1 MKRTL
6 VALILFG
13 IAFGYVEAAVVVYLR
28 TIEGPARSRA
38 FPNRSPD
45 DVLPLL
51 KPDDWK
57 AASIDPEPL
66 IATELGRELATMFM
80 LVAIALAHA
89 RSARQWFA
97 GFMISF
103 GVWDIFYYV
112 FLKVLL
118 GWPASLGTWDILF
131 LLPVPWT
138 GPVITPV
145 LVAAGMIAFG
155 MLILLREESGKPVR
169 LDVLNSL
176 LLVAGGLIVIVA
188 FCWEWRRVT
197 DFQRPQAFN
206 WPLFIIGNAVG
217 LAGALR
223 SLSPAATAL
232 GQERSATSPAA
243 TRP

>member
-1 MKRTL
+1 MRRTL
-6 VALILFG
+6 VALVLFG

-28 TIEGPARSRA
+28 HIEGPARARA
-38 FPNRSPD
+38 FPDRSPD

-51 KPDDWK
+51 SPEAWK
-57 AASIDPEPL
+57 AAGINPAPL

-118 GWPASLGTWDILF
+118 GWPASLMTWDILF

-145 LVAAGMIAFG
+145 LVAAAMIVFG
-155 MLILLREESGKPVR
+155 ALILAREESGQPAR
-169 LDVLNSL
+169 LDALSRL

-188 FCWEWRRVT
+188 FCWEWRRVA
-197 DFQRPQAFN
+197 DCQRPQAFN
-206 WPLFIIGNAVG
+206 WPLFIAGNAVG

-223 SLSPAATAL
+223 SLVSARTAREP
-232 GQERSATSPAA
+232 GRSSISTAKAMH
-243 TRP
+243 